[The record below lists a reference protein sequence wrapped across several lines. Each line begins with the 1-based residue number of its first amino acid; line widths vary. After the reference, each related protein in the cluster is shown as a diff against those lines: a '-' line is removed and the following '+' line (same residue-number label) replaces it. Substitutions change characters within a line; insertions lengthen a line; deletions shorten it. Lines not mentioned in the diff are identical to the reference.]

1 MKFKTSPQ
9 RWFLINLNHQWSITS
24 QIFSWATTF
33 WIFLIASLASLQRIG
48 SSCSW
53 CPALERDVTRSTSSR
68 RRLTQALWLWLG
80 SAALDTQSMCHWPM
94 TGFVSRRQWQ
104 KMTNHSFN
112 PSQFVQHWSW
122 TWSQKLGVSLPM
134 PCLTQN
140 FHLFV
145 SHSCAQNWSP
155 PSKFAELDGWSQKI
169 DLAPS
174 SRTMWCERASP
185 SAMGLHPSFERFPGC
200 FQNHVHMLK
209 WMLAKDTKPLPGI
222 SLTQD
227 CQQLVDP
234 AKCLPML
241 WGRGSL
247 HHQQCAVLGL
257 INAAGNELII
267 SCWYFQSMTSSFSVH
282 VNDN

>member
-1 MKFKTSPQ
+1 MKLKTSPQ

-24 QIFSWATTF
+24 QNFQLSNYILNLLDRVLGLLAKNWVLMFLMSSTGKRCDSVDLQPSPLDPSTLALIGICSLGYPVNVSLTYDRLCVEAT
-33 WIFLIASLASLQRIG
+33 
-48 SSCSW
+48 
-53 CPALERDVTRSTSSR
+53 
-68 RRLTQALWLWLG
+68 
-80 SAALDTQSMCHWPM
+80 M
-94 TGFVSRRQWQ
+94 TKDDKPFIQ
-104 KMTNHSFN
+104 
-112 PSQFVQHWSW
+112 PQFVQNWSW

-155 PSKFAELDGWSQKI
+155 PSKFAELDEWSQKI

-247 HHQQCAVLGL
+247 HHQQCALLGL
-257 INAAGNELII
+257 INAA
-267 SCWYFQSMTSSFSVH
+267 V
-282 VNDN
+282 